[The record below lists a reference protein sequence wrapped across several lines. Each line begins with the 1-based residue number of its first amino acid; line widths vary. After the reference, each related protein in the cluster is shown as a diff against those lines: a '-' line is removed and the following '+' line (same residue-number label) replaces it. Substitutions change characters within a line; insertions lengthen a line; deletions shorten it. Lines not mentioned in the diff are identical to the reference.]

1 MEGAAPL
8 LIVAALI
15 PVLLGVVGL
24 FLLRTRRGLGIV
36 MLSAMVF
43 ILGLMAVFAMG

>member
-8 LIVAALI
+8 RIVVALL

-24 FLLRTRRGLGIV
+24 YLLRKRRGPGIV

-43 ILGLMAVFAMG
+43 ILGLMAVFVTG

>member
-8 LIVAALI
+8 FIVAALL

-24 FLLRTRRGLGIV
+24 YLLRTSRGLGIV

-43 ILGLMAVFAMG
+43 ILGLMAVFATG